1 MNNSVVEIITKRFE
15 QVGNPAQIPL
25 LRYSQRGKSI
35 FQARLCEEGIIV
47 DNLPEANAL
56 LPWEVFTE
64 TVKLLEQQG
73 GKARKGS
80 SVNKLGSE
88 KLPLNSIE
96 GHIAHVVF
104 QKQPGDTVLRRISPI
119 TGILRWARICDSKPG
134 VLVLKGKYMKST
146 YV

>member
-1 MNNSVVEIITKRFE
+1 MNNSVVETITKRFQ
-15 QVGNPAQIPL
+15 QVGSPAQIPL

-35 FQARLCEEGIIV
+35 FQAQLCSEGIIV
-47 DNLPEANAL
+47 DNLPDSNSL

-64 TVKLLEQQG
+64 TVKLLEDQG

-80 SVNKLGSE
+80 SVYKLGSK
-88 KLPLNSIE
+88 KLPLDSIE

-104 QKQPGDTVLRRISPI
+104 NKQMGETVLRRISPI

-134 VLVLKGKYMKST
+134 ELVLKQKYIKQR
-146 YV
+146 V